1 MASTRNKN
9 TRNDYILEKRMN
21 ERMLSYNQFQHSAS
35 GQAYSA
41 NFMCLGG
48 NPRLPRD
55 VVSHNPVET
64 ESYLFGINSTNLVN
78 PAKPVNPSI
87 KTLNYVSYF
96 KRDNVLIP
104 LPLTI
109 NNKERIL
116 PLNT

>member
-21 ERMLSYNQFQHSAS
+21 ERMLSYNQFQHSAY
-35 GQAYSA
+35 GQAYNA

-64 ESYLFGINSTNLVN
+64 ESYLFGINSTNLEVN
-78 PAKPVNPSI
+78 KLPF
-87 KTLNYVSYF
+87 VSQPKNVCF
-96 KRDNVLIP
+96 KSFFTRQATIVPEP
-104 LPLTI
+104 LVIDKNQRP
-109 NNKERIL
+109 NFMS
-116 PLNT
+116 